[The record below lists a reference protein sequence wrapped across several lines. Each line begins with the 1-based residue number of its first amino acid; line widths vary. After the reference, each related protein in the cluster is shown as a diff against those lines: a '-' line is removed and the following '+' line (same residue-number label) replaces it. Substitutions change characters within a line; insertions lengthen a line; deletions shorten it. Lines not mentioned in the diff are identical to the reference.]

1 MFSKQHLRECAKKS
15 TSFSRMFIQRL
26 QSIRL
31 VRVKRFVMW
40 FYQDN
45 QERINKKTIQIWVE
59 SARNDLSRA
68 YNLLADLSNQAW
80 YENGKVPQETINWA
94 VQLVSRYESAKWPQ
108 TPMNLRLAFRLGLR
122 VPSIRLRF
130 FWLLVGYVVAMVSVM
145 SLHWLIDFP
154 LHWIPI
160 STVAALYFFIL
171 CIRKG
176 YKLFPVIR
184 AINRTSAEYFFQKR
198 LGDIQFQA
206 AHLMKDKYLK
216 KVAQFKIA
224 LHELRLQQKQVEGY
238 NRYDEVLRDEVQPVP
253 KNNDYVLEAASD
265 NPLDAIWRRFIE
277 QNFSKA
283 SYSSPEYR
291 MDSATEWHI
300 FRIEGIPAN
309 EYAKRE
315 AVIESLVRKRVY
327 KIHAN
332 YKEVGVTAI
341 ELITTTLPSLVTY
354 NEAPTPK
361 EWRKIVLGKDVKGSV
376 YWDFVAQPHVMVVGI
391 TNSGK
396 SATINNI
403 IRQMKEKNVLMYFVD
418 FKNGL
423 EFFPFRS
430 KGYTVIEDAKQ
441 YPDFSAALVQEMSN
455 RAEFLK
461 QNGFK
466 NFEGYEAVRD
476 QRGLP
481 MLPRI
486 VCFIDEVATVM
497 GHSDMGIQKP
507 SIHHTELLLQ
517 KARASGIHMCL
528 STQRPDVKS
537 IGSTGIRD
545 NIAVK
550 MSSYLS
556 SQASMLI
563 YGDDRANRKI
573 PDQEYAG
580 MFIASGI
587 GTDAAFRVPFMS
599 DAEFLEYLETW
610 PRNPFSAYQLGK
622 SLLASNVSEMN
633 YNDIF

>member
-1 MFSKQHLRECAKKS
+1 MFSKQHIREFTKKS
-15 TSFSRMFIQRL
+15 ISLSGLFFQRL
-26 QSIRL
+26 QSIQL
-31 VRVKRFVMW
+31 VRVQRFVMW
-40 FYQDN
+40 FYQDD
-45 QERINKKTIQIWVE
+45 QERVNKKTIQVWVE
-59 SARNDLSRA
+59 SARNDLIRA

-80 YENGKVPQETINWA
+80 YENGKVPQVTINWA
-94 VQLVSRYESAKWPQ
+94 VQLISRYESVKWPQ
-108 TPMNLRLAFRLGLR
+108 TSMNFRLAFRLGLR
-122 VPSIRLRF
+122 VPTIRLRF
-130 FWLLVGYVVAMVSVM
+130 FWLLVGDAVAMVSVV

-160 STVAALYFFIL
+160 SIINALYFFIL
-171 CIRKG
+171 CIRGG
-176 YKLFPVIR
+176 YKLFPIIR
-184 AINRTSAEYFFQKR
+184 AINRTSAEYLFQTN
-198 LGDIQFQA
+198 LGEVHFQA
-206 AHLMKDKYLK
+206 AHLLKDKYLR
-216 KVAQFKIA
+216 KVAQVKIA
-224 LHELRLQQKQVEGY
+224 LHELRLQQKQAEGY
-238 NRYDEVLRDEVQPVP
+238 NRYDEVLRDEVELIQS
-253 KNNDYVLEAASD
+253 NSHFVLEPVSD

-291 MDSATEWHI
+291 TESATEWHI

-341 ELITTTLPSLVTY
+341 ELITTTLPALVTY
-354 NEAPTPK
+354 NETPIPN
-361 EWRKIVLGKDVKGSV
+361 EWRKIILGKDVKGNV
-376 YWDFVAQPHVMVVGI
+376 YWDFIAQPHAMVVGI

-396 SATINNI
+396 SVTINNI
-403 IRQMKEKNVLMYFVD
+403 IRQMKEKNILMYFVD

-430 KGYTVIEDAKQ
+430 KGYTVIEDAEHF
-441 YPDFSAALVQEMSN
+441 PDFSAALVQEMSN

-497 GHSDMGIQKP
+497 GHSDMSIQKP

-517 KARASGIHMCL
+517 KARASGIHMLL
-528 STQRPDVKS
+528 STQRPDAKS

-556 SQASMLI
+556 TQASMLI

-573 PDQEYAG
+573 PDQGYAG

-587 GTDAAFRVPFMS
+587 GTDAAFRVPFMD

-610 PRNPFSAYQLGK
+610 PRNQFSAYQLGK
-622 SLLASNVSEMN
+622 SLLASKVPNMS